1 MRRERRPYLTL
12 WASVLEKAIEDL
24 YYEPPETQEDLTTY
38 ENRVVDKELY
48 WKRQAQQ
55 WFKSK
60 SKQFNSF
67 EGICVILG
75 LEPSRIRKRLYEKG
89 LLSE

>member
-24 YYEPPETQEDLTTY
+24 YYEPPETPEDLSTY
-38 ENRVVDKELY
+38 ENRAVDQELY

-60 SKQFNSF
+60 GKQFNSF

-75 LEPSRIRKRLYEKG
+75 LEPSRIRTRLYEKG
-89 LLSE
+89 LLFE